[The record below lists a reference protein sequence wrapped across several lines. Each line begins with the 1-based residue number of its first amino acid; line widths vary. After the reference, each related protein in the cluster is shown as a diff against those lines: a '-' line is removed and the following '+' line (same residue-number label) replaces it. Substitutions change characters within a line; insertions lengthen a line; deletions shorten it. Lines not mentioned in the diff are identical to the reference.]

1 MAGREFVTS
10 AFCTGAFYKPN
21 FSLLYNSSIVT
32 VINAQICYLHN
43 IQISAAILL
52 VGCAYFLLFIILNP
66 SVYINGLPVLV

>member
-32 VINAQICYLHN
+32 VINAQICYLH

-66 SVYINGLPVLV
+66 SVYINGSPVLV

>member
-32 VINAQICYLHN
+32 VINAQICSLH

-52 VGCAYFLLFIILNP
+52 VGCAYFSPFIILNP

>member
-21 FSLLYNSSIVT
+21 FSLLYNSSIVA
-32 VINAQICYLHN
+32 VINAQICYLH

-52 VGCAYFLLFIILNP
+52 VGCAFFLLFIILNP

>member
-32 VINAQICYLHN
+32 VINAQICYLH

-52 VGCAYFLLFIILNP
+52 VGCTYFLLFIILNP

>member
-32 VINAQICYLHN
+32 VINAQICYLH
-43 IQISAAILL
+43 IQISAEILL
-52 VGCAYFLLFIILNP
+52 VGCAYFLPFIILNP
-66 SVYINGLPVLV
+66 SVYINGSPVLV